1 MLTARGSASGTS
13 RRAARGPRCLDSA
26 DRVRDVDLM
35 SEFRRSQQP
44 EDADERGITLGWLAF
59 HRDALQAKC
68 EGLSAEQL
76 THRSAEPSHLSLLG
90 LVRHMAEMER
100 AYGSWPLGDDP
111 DFRWVWGAYEDDAED
126 DIDCTAGDV
135 EVSFS
140 TWVDERSKTD
150 LALTGCADLDTLSK
164 VNRRSARWNLAKL
177 VGEYARHNGH
187 ADIVRERIDGQ
198 TGE

>member
-1 MLTARGSASGTS
+1 MRNETACSE
-13 RRAARGPRCLDSA
+13 RRAKRLDSA
-26 DRVRDVDLM
+26 NMVRHVDWM
-35 SEFRRSQQP
+35 SEFRRAQQP
-44 EDADERGITLGWLAF
+44 EGADERGITMGWLAF

-76 THRSAEPSHLSLLG
+76 AYRSAEPSHLSLLG

-100 AYGSWPLGDDP
+100 AYGSWPLGDDA
-111 DFRWVWGAYEDDAED
+111 DFQWVWGEYEDDAED
-126 DIDCTAGDV
+126 DIDCTADDV

-140 TWVDERSKTD
+140 TWADERSKTD
-150 LALTGCADLDTLSK
+150 LALTGCSDLGTLSK
-164 VNRRSARWNLAKL
+164 VNRRSVRWNLAKL